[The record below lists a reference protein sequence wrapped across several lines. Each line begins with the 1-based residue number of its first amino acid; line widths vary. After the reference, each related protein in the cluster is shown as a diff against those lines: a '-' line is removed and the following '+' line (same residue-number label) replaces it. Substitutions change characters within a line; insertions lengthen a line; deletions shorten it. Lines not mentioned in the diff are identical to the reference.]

1 MNNEPSNRDSRGSR
15 QKRLSAVSIA
25 FTLLCG
31 AAHGAPGAGAAGDST
46 RLPVAFAKAS
56 FIALEVRRRYD
67 HYIESLER
75 CAGLQVTNTQG
86 VSWSN
91 AGPDLLSDEEL
102 LENLKAGRLAFA
114 LLPVGL
120 TVKAAE
126 LGLGTPIASRGNTA
140 TGVSDS
146 YQAQMIVRA
155 DSPYRKPTDL
165 AGQKIAH
172 TSASS
177 FSGNLVQRALLPTI
191 GLQPDANYTVVFS
204 KGHERSVMGTYY
216 GFWQGAVVASDVYD
230 RMLTAGDLK
239 ESDMRTLWRSE
250 RFPIAA
256 WFIGKRVPAPVAQRV
271 RECTFKYR
279 LPEAARKALNGMDG
293 FVPIDYERDFQAVRQ
308 VLRHAEAAKQQASA
322 TPPAQAAS
330 TGSNKQ

>member
-1 MNNEPSNRDSRGSR
+1 MNNRKSHW
-15 QKRLSAVSIA
+15 LIA
-25 FTLLCG
+25 SSCLLALC
-31 AAHGAPGAGAAGDST
+31 AGAARGAPNPQGSGGEVAK
-46 RLPVAFAKAS
+46 LPVAFAKAS
-56 FIALEVRRRYD
+56 FVALEVRRRYD
-67 HYIESLER
+67 HYVESLEK
-75 CAGLQVTNTQG
+75 CARVRVTNSEG

-91 AGPDLLSDEEL
+91 AGPELLSDDEL
-102 LENLKAGRLAFA
+102 IANLKNGKLAYA

-126 LGLGTPIASRGNTA
+126 LGLGAPIASRGTTS

-155 DSPYRKPTDL
+155 DSPYLKPTDL
-165 AGQKIAH
+165 VGKKIAH
-172 TSASS
+172 TSNSS

-216 GFWQGAVVASDVYD
+216 AFWQGAVVASDVYE
-230 RMLTAGDLK
+230 RMLSAGDLK

-256 WFIGKRVPAPVAQRV
+256 WFVSKQVPAPVLQRI

-293 FVPIDYERDFQAVRQ
+293 FVPIDYERDFKVVRE
-308 VLRHAEAAKQQASA
+308 VLRHAESSPPPKPTAA
-322 TPPAQAAS
+322 PAGGGGA
-330 TGSNKQ
+330 KP

>member
-1 MNNEPSNRDSRGSR
+1 MKLKPSTRG
-15 QKRLSAVSIA
+15 LAAA
-25 FTLLCG
+25 FALTALWLCSPL
-31 AAHGAPGAGAAGDST
+31 HGAHAAPGGANAGDSA

-91 AGPDLLSDEEL
+91 AGPDLLGDDEL
-102 LENLKAGRLAFA
+102 LDSLKAGRLAFA

-126 LGLGTPIASRGNTA
+126 LGLGAPVASRGDTA
-140 TGVSDS
+140 TGVADS
-146 YQAQMIVRA
+146 YRAQMIVRA

-165 AGQKIAH
+165 VGQKIAH

-177 FSGNLVQRALLPTI
+177 FSGNQVQRALLPTI
-191 GLQPDANYTVVFS
+191 GLRPDDNYTVVFS
-204 KGHERSVMGTYY
+204 KGHERSVMGAYY
-216 GFWQGAVVASDVYD
+216 GFWQGAVVASDVYE
-230 RMLTAGDLK
+230 RMLSAGDLK
-239 ESDMRTLWRSE
+239 ENDMRTLWRSDS
-250 RFPIAA
+250 FPIAA
-256 WFIGKRVPAPVAQRV
+256 WFIGKRVPAPVARRV

-293 FVPIDYERDFQAVRQ
+293 FVPVDYERDFQAVRR
-308 VLRHAEAAKQQASA
+308 VLEHAESQK
-322 TPPAQAAS
+322 PPAHAMPKAAAGS
-330 TGSNKQ
+330 TGNKP